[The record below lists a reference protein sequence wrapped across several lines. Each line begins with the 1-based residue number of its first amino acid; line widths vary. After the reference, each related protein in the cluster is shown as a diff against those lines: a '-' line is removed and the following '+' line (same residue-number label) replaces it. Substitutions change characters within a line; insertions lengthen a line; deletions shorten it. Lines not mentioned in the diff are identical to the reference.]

1 MLIYFLLLTLLVFCF
16 IIVVCLDWQNKKK
29 NIDDKH
35 RYHIIIDEKEL
46 LIEMFTERKFSEN
59 DFERIKEEISEM
71 FGCNKDEIGIIYYGK
86 NNENF

>member
-29 NIDDKH
+29 NLDDKH
-35 RYHIIIDEKEL
+35 RYHIIVDEKEL
-46 LIEMFTERKFSEN
+46 LIEMYSIRKFSN
-59 DFERIKEEISEM
+59 DDFERVKEEIAER
-71 FGCNKDEIGIIYYGK
+71 FGCNKDEIGIVYYGK